1 MKKLLIACTI
11 FFALILIYS
20 CKSSTTA
27 VPKSFCDT
35 SCFKDSLL
43 FKGSHK
49 LNPYVFITAN
59 NCKADSVGWNY
70 KGMGSIKKTS
80 FDFKDIKVNKDFVR
94 CFIRDTAM
102 AYILLNDCITGRG
115 YQILL
120 PFAKNKNYGL
130 RTSGINNF
138 DKKFSV
144 ADNLLVNTDRG
155 NIFVEDMATGKKAM
169 MTFGQKLDIDYDAIH
184 EFIDSVNITNDR
196 IWVKILV
203 EKNWVEKE
211 KKIVFE

>member
-1 MKKLLIACTI
+1 MRTLSLAGISI
-11 FFALILIYS
+11 FVLTLFYS
-20 CKSSTTA
+20 CKSSSVET
-27 VPKSFCDT
+27 PKSFCDT
-35 SCFKDSLL
+35 ACLKDSMI
-43 FKGSHK
+43 FKGDHK

-59 NCKADSVGWNY
+59 DCRPDSVGWNY

-130 RTSGINNF
+130 RTSGINSF
-138 DKKFSV
+138 DKKFSI

-155 NIFVEDMATGKKAM
+155 NIFIENMANGKKAM
-169 MTFGQKLDIDYDAIH
+169 MTFGQKLDIDYDVIH
-184 EFIDSVNITNDR
+184 EYIDSVNITNER
-196 IWVKILV
+196 VWVKILV
-203 EKNWVEKE
+203 DKKWVEKE
-211 KKIVFE
+211 KKLVFE